1 MKIIWHN
8 QIISDF
14 FRKLESLTVSKCDNL
29 TNIVPPNMLGKGE
42 IEVNDDST
50 IVFAKLR
57 SLTLENLPQLM
68 GFYYDSESD
77 VLFNEKVC

>member
-1 MKIIWHN
+1 MVGSFS
-8 QIISDF
+8 QLQEMEIS
-14 FRKLESLTVSKCDNL
+14 SCQVMSAIVSVLKE
-29 TNIVPPNMLGKGE
+29 GKGE

-57 SLTLENLPQLM
+57 SLTLRNLPQLM